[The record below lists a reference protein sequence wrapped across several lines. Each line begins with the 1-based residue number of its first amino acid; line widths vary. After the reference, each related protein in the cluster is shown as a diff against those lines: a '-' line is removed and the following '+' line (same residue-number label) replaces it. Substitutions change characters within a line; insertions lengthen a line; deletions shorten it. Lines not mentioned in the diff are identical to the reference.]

1 MRKSIIT
8 LALLFAAVATSFAQL
23 SIGFGYRGELHDFK
37 DSKDSNKELYDLHGA
52 YLGVSYNICF
62 NGDEDGFGIAPG
74 AYFAFAGD
82 INNNIFTR
90 HTSVEL
96 PVYLTYSLEAGP
108 GIFSVYAGPAF
119 NVGINFKQK
128 WIGEGAY
135 EGTPVDWYK
144 KDTEILPLY
153 LSRFD
158 LKAGIGLGYRWE
170 HLQFNVGWD
179 FGVLNRYNKDVRK
192 LAPGATYR
200 IHAWKV
206 GLAYVF

>member
-1 MRKSIIT
+1 MKKSIIT
-8 LALLFAAVATSFAQL
+8 LALLFAAAMTSFAQL

-37 DSKDSNKELYDLHGA
+37 DSKDSKKELYDLHGA
-52 YLGVSYNICF
+52 YLGVSYNFCF

-74 AYFAFAGD
+74 AYFSFAGD
-82 INNNIFTR
+82 IDNNIFTR
-90 HTSVEL
+90 HTSVEF
-96 PVYLTYSLEAGP
+96 PVHLTYSLEAGP

-135 EGTPVDWYK
+135 EETPIDWYK
-144 KDTEILPLY
+144 KDVGI

-158 LKAGIGLGYRWE
+158 LKAGLGLGYRWE
-170 HLQFNVGWD
+170 HLQVNVGWD
-179 FGVLNRYNKDVRK
+179 FGVLNRYLKDVRK
-192 LAPGATYR
+192 LTPEAKYR
-200 IHAWKV
+200 MHAWKV